1 MRNKIVAA
9 IFLFQILFAG
19 VAAAET
25 LTIESCVRTA
35 LEKHPDMVAAESKV
49 VSKKAAVGQSAAD
62 SRPQIKGGPH
72 TQEATA
78 QILQTIQEGTT
89 HRSRLSSQF
98 MTGGKE
104 G

>member
-1 MRNKIVAA
+1 MLYLLRNKIVAA

-49 VSKKAAVGQSAAD
+49 ASKKAAVGQSAAD
-62 SRPQIKGGPH
+62 SRPQIKGCLIH
-72 TQEATA
+72 KKRQ
-78 QILQTIQEGTT
+78 
-89 HRSRLSSQF
+89 HRFCKRFRKVQRIDLA
-98 MTGGKE
+98 
-104 G
+104 